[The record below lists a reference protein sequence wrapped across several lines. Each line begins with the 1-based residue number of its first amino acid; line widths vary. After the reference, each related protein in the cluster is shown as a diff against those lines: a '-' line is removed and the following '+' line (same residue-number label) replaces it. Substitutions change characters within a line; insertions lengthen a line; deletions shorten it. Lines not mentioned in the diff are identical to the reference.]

1 MFAFRYLSRLRELPP
16 ALRDETFGLLTS
28 VAKISC
34 LKGKQLEEYKN
45 MYHKEWDRAM
55 TRTILF
61 DEFAE
66 DIKKERE
73 AAAAEANARADKEK
87 SRADEANARA
97 DKYAAILKEHG
108 LL

>member
-1 MFAFRYLSRLRELPP
+1 
-16 ALRDETFGLLTS
+16 
-28 VAKISC
+28 
-34 LKGKQLEEYKN
+34 

-55 TRTILF
+55 TRTIFF

-73 AAAAEANARADKEK
+73 AAAAEANARAD
-87 SRADEANARA
+87 EANARA

>member
-1 MFAFRYLSRLRELPP
+1 
-16 ALRDETFGLLTS
+16 
-28 VAKISC
+28 
-34 LKGKQLEEYKN
+34 

-55 TRTILF
+55 TCTILF

-97 DKYAAILKEHG
+97 DKYAAILKELG
-108 LL
+108 LLKKAILSSSTSFSGGVAPERDPEHCYFTPILCRVACAMC

>member
-1 MFAFRYLSRLRELPP
+1 MRLWL
-16 ALRDETFGLLTS
+16 GN
-28 VAKISC
+28 
-34 LKGKQLEEYKN
+34 N

-87 SRADEANARA
+87 SRADKEKSRADEANARA

>member
-1 MFAFRYLSRLRELPP
+1 MRHCSSCMRLRL
-16 ALRDETFGLLTS
+16 GN
-28 VAKISC
+28 
-34 LKGKQLEEYKN
+34 N

-66 DIKKERE
+66 DIKKEWE
-73 AAAAEANARADKEK
+73 AAEANARADKEK

>member
-1 MFAFRYLSRLRELPP
+1 MRVFCRILA
-16 ALRDETFGLLTS
+16 ALIS
-28 VAKISC
+28 VAKISS

-73 AAAAEANARADKEK
+73 AAAAEANARADEANA
-87 SRADEANARA
+87 RADEEKSRA